1 MGRAKDKRSVVGVEG
16 QQCRLAG
23 DEEQWCRLVGD
34 EGQQRRRHCS
44 PADEERG
51 VAGGNEGA
59 SPPEEESGV
68 VAAQRGGEVADRE
81 VAARP
86 EDEVAAA
93 DAQSKTKKQA
103 AEWPHN
109 EGAR

>member
-1 MGRAKDKRSVVGVEG
+1 M
-16 QQCRLAG
+16 
-23 DEEQWCRLVGD
+23 
-34 EGQQRRRHCS
+34 
-44 PADEERG
+44 
-51 VAGGNEGA
+51 
-59 SPPEEESGV
+59 

-109 EGAR
+109 KEAR